1 MPRHRLRLTGALLL
15 GSALLVT
22 ACSEDSPDSDD
33 SAATQNGQ
41 APAAASVAP
50 SAQPGAFPAT
60 VTNCGRTFTFLEA
73 PERIVSI
80 YPSMT
85 EVLLALGAGDRVVGQ
100 ANTEL
105 AEPLPEYAAAA
116 AAVPVLAEQLPSKE
130 ALLTARPQLIVA
142 DGEYWFDGKQLPT
155 YEELD
160 ELGIQVF
167 INSAFCDANRTTG
180 TLDNTRRDI
189 TDLGAILGVPDTAA
203 TLAAGNTQQVTD
215 ASTAA
220 EGKAPMRTAVVSIFE
235 GQIYAN
241 ALTLIDPILTAAGAS
256 NIYTAAD
263 LPDGNYYGQI
273 SEEDLLKRA
282 PEAIVIS
289 YSYGQDRKATADFVA
304 TRLADTPAV
313 RNGKVIEASET
324 YFAGELRSAPAI
336 TALARGLHGTS

>member
-1 MPRHRLRLTGALLL
+1 MSPRRLHLAGHLMLAAALTVTATGCSDGTGA
-15 GSALLVT
+15 SNAAPV
-22 ACSEDSPDSDD
+22 A
-33 SAATQNGQ
+33 AATTATSTTQR
-41 APAAASVAP
+41 A
-50 SAQPGAFPAT
+50 AFPVT
-60 VTNCGRTFTFLEA
+60 VINCGRTLTFSAA

-85 EVLLALGAGDRVVGQ
+85 EVLLALGAGDRIVGQ

-105 AEPLPEYAAAA
+105 ADLLPAHAAEAA
-116 AAVPVLAEQLPSKE
+116 EVPVLAEQLPSKE
-130 ALLTARPQLIVA
+130 ALLAARPELIVA

-155 YEELD
+155 YDELHK
-160 ELGIQVF
+160 LGIQVF
-167 INSAFCDANRTTG
+167 INSAFCAANRTTG
-180 TLDNTRRDI
+180 TLADTERDI

-203 TLAAGNTQQVTD
+203 TLAADNVKQITD
-215 ASTAA
+215 ASVAA
-220 EGKAPMRTAVVSIFE
+220 KDKKPLRTAVLSIFE

-241 ALTLIDPILTAAGAS
+241 ALTLIDPILTAAGAR

-263 LPDGNYYGQI
+263 LPKGNYYGQI

-289 YSYGQDRKATADFVA
+289 YSYGQDHKATAKFVA
-304 TRLADTPAV
+304 TRLGDTPAV

-336 TALARGLHGTS
+336 TELNRGLHGAN